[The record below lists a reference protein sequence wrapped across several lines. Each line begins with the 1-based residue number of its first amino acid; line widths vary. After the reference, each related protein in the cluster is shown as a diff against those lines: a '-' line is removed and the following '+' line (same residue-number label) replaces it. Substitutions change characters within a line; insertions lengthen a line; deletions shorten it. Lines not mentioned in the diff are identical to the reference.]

1 MTSVIRVNE
10 DIDRDAMRKARGFF
24 AELDDDML
32 DEIPGL
38 WMDEILKR
46 KGRDEDHSKKN

>member
-10 DIDRDAMRKARGFF
+10 TIDQEAMRKARDFF

-32 DEIPGL
+32 DEIPGV

-46 KGRDEDHSKKN
+46 KDRNENNRKKN